1 MRRRLLLLLLS
12 LCLACLPAVVT
23 SAAPSFV
30 WSTLSPSMGV
40 ELAAAP
46 LGRAQVAGR
55 SMATSARLCPNA
67 EQEPCAPFAVQ
78 RACLDVDTMREAW
91 SLTPGVLESLY
102 ARFDLQLR
110 IETQLLE
117 QSSLVLTE
125 ITRTLLTEVLGYSVQ
140 IIVNAAYHSQLPRCT
155 HLFDFHPSIWGTDW
169 SEEEI
174 EVSQHAHELDRWGGG
189 DWPRDAPP
197 HDEVCGV
204 HGSRFVTFFFVSLP
218 SFSSL
223 FSPSLTPQ
231 LYFSGRLVPASCEHG
246 GSTGVNG
253 RNVWFVDTKS
263 VEQGALQTPQPL
275 ALGFWMAYATPQGVA
290 NLPRLNLAA
299 ALADTVNMWFI
310 PPLCREAGAVCGVA
324 YGFSPYWEPG
334 VAAQQI
340 VNLRWLVALMFPAV
354 DHDWFGL
361 MNARMNETM
370 PIGTTAQV
378 LGFYFQPDVR
388 TT

>member
-1 MRRRLLLLLLS
+1 MAHDS
-12 LCLACLPAVVT
+12 LHFFL
-23 SAAPSFV
+23 F
-30 WSTLSPSMGV
+30 LSP
-40 ELAAAP
+40 LFP
-46 LGRAQVAGR
+46 PFFLHR
-55 SMATSARLCPNA
+55 S
-67 EQEPCAPFAVQ
+67 
-78 RACLDVDTMREAW
+78 
-91 SLTPGVLESLY
+91 
-102 ARFDLQLR
+102 
-110 IETQLLE
+110 
-117 QSSLVLTE
+117 
-125 ITRTLLTEVLGYSVQ
+125 
-140 IIVNAAYHSQLPRCT
+140 
-155 HLFDFHPSIWGTDW
+155 
-169 SEEEI
+169 
-174 EVSQHAHELDRWGGG
+174 
-189 DWPRDAPP
+189 
-197 HDEVCGV
+197 
-204 HGSRFVTFFFVSLP
+204 
-218 SFSSL
+218 
-223 FSPSLTPQ
+223 TPQ

-246 GSTGVNG
+246 GSTGVDG

-310 PPLCREAGAVCGVA
+310 PPLCKEPGAVCGVA

-388 TT
+388 TTGLTQRGRKGAGRARGEGLSRPSSTIRNQRRISPAPSSRTLRIHRSSSRPIQPPRAPPPSSFFL